1 MAWGND
7 MSGSKGLKGVIAGN
21 KGFLFFLFGML
32 LVRSAIADWYD
43 VPSGSMYPTLM
54 IGDRVVADRLAY
66 DVKLPFTDVIITHLV
81 DPQRGDIV
89 TFTSPEDGER
99 LIKRIVGLPGDVVEM
114 RGEVL
119 IINGEKASY
128 SPAPDDIAR
137 QIAPDYSGQQLVLD
151 ENILGNRRQ
160 IIVMPERVALRSFGP
175 VTVPEGQYL
184 MLGDNR
190 DASKDSRYIGF
201 VRRELI
207 TGQAKRVAFSLDK
220 EQYYLPRSERFGTA
234 LATSAATPR

>member
-1 MAWGND
+1 M
-7 MSGSKGLKGVIAGN
+7 KGVKQLIAGN
-21 KGFLFFLFGML
+21 KGFLFFLMGML

-43 VPSGSMYPTLM
+43 VPSGSMYPTLV

-66 DVKLPFTDVIITHLV
+66 DVKLPFTDVIVKHLA

-89 TFTSPEDGER
+89 TFSSPEDGTR

-114 RGEVL
+114 RGEEL
-119 IINGEKASY
+119 IVNGEKASY
-128 SPAPDDIAR
+128 SLADGDIAKELV
-137 QIAPDYSGQQLVLD
+137 PDYIGRQVVLT
-151 ENILGNRRQ
+151 ENVLGSQRH
-160 IIVMPERVALRSFGP
+160 IVVMPERMAMRSFGP
-175 VTVPEGQYL
+175 VTVPEGHYL

-207 TGQAKRVAFSLDK
+207 TGQAKRIAFSLDK
-220 EQYYLPRSERFGTA
+220 EQYYLPRTDRFGA
-234 LATSAATPR
+234 PLVTSAATPK

>member
-1 MAWGND
+1 MGTA
-7 MSGSKGLKGVIAGN
+7 SVKRLVAAN
-21 KGFLFFLFGML
+21 KGFLFFFLGML

-43 VPSGSMYPTLM
+43 VPSGSMYPTLV

-66 DVKLPFTDVIITHLV
+66 DVKLPFTDVIVKHLA

-89 TFTSPEDGER
+89 TFSSPEDGTR
-99 LIKRIVGLPGDVVEM
+99 LIKRIVGLPGDVIEM
-114 RGEVL
+114 RGEEL

-128 SPAPDDIAR
+128 SLAEGDVAT
-137 QIAPDYSGQQLVLD
+137 QLVPDYIGQQLILTESV
-151 ENILGNRRQ
+151 LGNRRH
-160 IIVMPERVALRSFGP
+160 IVVMPERAAMRSFGP
-175 VTVPEGQYL
+175 VTVPDGHYL

-190 DASKDSRYIGF
+190 DASMDSRYIGF

-220 EQYYLPRSERFGTA
+220 EQYYLPRTDRFGA
-234 LATSAATPR
+234 PLGPAIN